1 MSALTLL
8 PAATDAER
16 DPYVAYSYSYPHK
29 SAYGPLDPPVA
40 LEPLWRAEQRDG
52 LFLYLHV
59 PYCEMRCG
67 FCNLFAR
74 SRPRPEEIRA
84 YLASMQRQAERVSE
98 ALGPAR
104 FSRMALGGGT
114 PTYLG
119 AAALGELLEIADRV
133 LGAA

>member
-52 LFLYLHV
+52 LFLYAHI
-59 PYCEMRCG
+59 PFCEMRCG

-74 SRPRPEEIRA
+74 AQANDDLVNS
-84 YLASMQRQAERVSE
+84 YLSTLDRQARVM
-98 ALGPAR
+98 ADCLGDFKVAR
-104 FSRMALGGGT
+104 FALGGGT
-114 PTYLG
+114 PTFLQPHQ
-119 AAALGELLEIADRV
+119 LDRLLDQLV
-133 LGAA
+133 QN